1 LGTTNRDITFY
12 YLFSFKT
19 NNLNNRIT
27 IQGTGIFVVEIKRA
41 IISVSDKTGVVDLA
55 RGLEELGVE
64 IISTGGTLKTLVES
78 GVNAKAI
85 EEVTSFPE
93 MMDGRVK
100 TLHPKVHGGILARRD
115 IDEHLSKAKEHD
127 IGLIDMVVVNLYPFE
142 KTVKDPNS
150 TLEDIIENID
160 IGGPTLVRSAAKN
173 HASVAIVTE
182 PGQYPAILDELREA
196 GGLSE
201 GTLKRLAVQAFA
213 QTSRYDTSIFNHL
226 CKHYCEDVKLTSHIR
241 MAYEKVQDCR
251 YGENPYNAGAF
262 YEDPMAEGIAI
273 PRFEQLHG
281 KELSFNNFMDIDAA
295 TNIVME
301 FTEPAVAIVKH
312 TNPCGAATGATL
324 VEAFKAAHECDTD
337 SAFGSIIALNRVCD
351 MDTAKEIDSFF
362 TEVIIAPDYEPEVL
376 ELFKKKKNRR
386 ILKTDLDLAGQEYTG
401 NRFKM
406 VKGGLLVQSS
416 EHPNIT
422 TDDLQA
428 VTEVQPTDEQVEAML
443 FGIKIARHIKSN
455 TILLVKGTSTVGVGA
470 GQMSRLDAA
479 HMAIHK
485 AGEKAH
491 GSIVISDAFFPF
503 RDGLDTCV
511 EAGAV
516 AVIQPGGSMRDQEV
530 IDAANEHKI
539 PMVFMGKRLFN
550 H

>member
-1 LGTTNRDITFY
+1 LE
-12 YLFSFKT
+12 T
-19 NNLNNRIT
+19 NNLNNRIA

-55 RGLEELGVE
+55 KGLEELDVE

-78 GVNAKAI
+78 GVKAKPI

-115 IDEHLSKAKEHD
+115 VDEHLSKAKEHD

-142 KTVKDPNS
+142 RTVKDPNS

-160 IGGPTLVRSAAKN
+160 IGGPTLIRSAAKN
-173 HASVAIVTE
+173 HASVAVVVDPE
-182 PGQYPAILDELREA
+182 QYGPLLEELKNTGE
-196 GGLSE
+196 LSE
-201 GTLKRLAVQAFA
+201 TTLKRMAVQAFA

-226 CKHYCEDVKLTSHIR
+226 CKHYCEDLQLKEHIR

-262 YEDPMAEGIAI
+262 YEDPMAEGVSI
-273 PRFEQLHG
+273 PSFEQLHG

-324 VEAFKAAHECDTD
+324 VEAFKSAHECDPD

-351 MDTAKEIDSFF
+351 IDTAQEIDSFF

-386 ILKTDLDLAGQEYTG
+386 ILRTNKDLGGLEYVE

-416 EHPNIT
+416 EPPNIGK
-422 TDDLQA
+422 DDLKV
-428 VTEVQPTDEQVEAML
+428 VTETKPTDEQIEAML

-455 TILLVKGTSTVGVGA
+455 TILLVKDTSTVGVGA

-485 AGEKAH
+485 AGEKAQ
-491 GSIVISDAFFPF
+491 GSVVISDAFFPF
-503 RDGLDTCV
+503 RDGLDTCA

-516 AVIQPGGSMRDQEV
+516 AVVQPGGSMRDQEV